1 MAAQF
6 SSTKGPAARGPAA
19 WIARAASCFPVPVS
33 PVNRTVGPAEP
44 SRSAAATWR
53 S

>member
-6 SSTKGPAARGPAA
+6 SSTNGPSARGPAA
-19 WIARAASCFPVPVS
+19 WIARAASSFPVPVS
-33 PVNRTVGPAEP
+33 PVKRTVGPAAP
-44 SRSAAATWR
+44 RRSAAATWR